1 MDCVL
6 ASNGRPASLFF
17 ISYGD
22 SRLFSELSDVPLEGF
37 LQPVIVEDGGVQ
49 RLRQAAQALERGLRD
64 LANLCELDAQCGI
77 GWEILSRAAQHG
89 ADRGEERAELVMQL
103 ACSGMQH

>member
-64 LANLCELDAQCGI
+64 LPHLCQFDAQCGV
-77 GWEILSRAAQHG
+77 GWKIFSRAAQHG
-89 ADRGEERAELVMQL
+89 ATRHQTPAEPVMQL
-103 ACSGMQH
+103 AWDA

>member
-49 RLRQAAQALERGLRD
+49 RLRQAAQALECGLRD
-64 LANLCELDAQCGI
+64 LANLCELDAQCGV
-77 GWEILSRAAQHG
+77 GWKIFSRAAQHG
-89 ADRGEERAELVMQL
+89 ANRSHDLAEPAM
-103 ACSGMQH
+103 HPP